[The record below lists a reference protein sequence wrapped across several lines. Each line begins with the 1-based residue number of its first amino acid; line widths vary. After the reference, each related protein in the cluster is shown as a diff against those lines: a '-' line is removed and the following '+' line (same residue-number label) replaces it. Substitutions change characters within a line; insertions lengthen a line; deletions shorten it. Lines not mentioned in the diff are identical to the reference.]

1 LALLSRDVARSLG
14 GEHRLT
20 PASSVRR
27 FVRCRA
33 IPGCAFR
40 LCTGADKG
48 VLDPLGADLDAGPDQ
63 YFLLMRNLADA
74 LADCLGAAK
83 SG

>member
-1 LALLSRDVARSLG
+1 MIEGTNAR
-14 GEHRLT
+14 
-20 PASSVRR
+20 
-27 FVRCRA
+27 
-33 IPGCAFR
+33 
-40 LCTGADKG
+40 KG

-83 SG
+83 PG